1 MATLVSTSQQQL
13 GRLFDAVA
21 AAEKAIAQAFA
32 SRAEAVDRARRFSA
46 AHAAGIPLSLQAR
59 WSREE
64 IAERE
69 LSSELAATLRVP
81 ERTAENLLAESRAL
95 ADDLPGTRA
104 ALAAGRIS
112 YRHAQTVVQQ
122 SWSIPV
128 DGLAA
133 FEQALLPA
141 AEKLTVA
148 KLKHK
153 ARLLR
158 EKLHPETI
166 TARREKSIADRTCG
180 VIPEHDGMATLYLTT
195 GAELVQ
201 AIFTRATDLATSLHG
216 PGEKRTLSQIRTD
229 VLSDLLIDGVT
240 PTGVGAGVKA
250 TVQVTVPVMTLLGH
264 SDEPGYLEGYGPIDA
279 DTARDLASRAPSFTR
294 LLTHPETGVILSVG
308 RDRYK
313 VPKRMRQFLRL
324 RDETCRFVGCN
335 RSARN
340 AELDHTHDW
349 ALLGLT
355 AADNLAHLCTASHA
369 LKTQTRWTVAQQPGG
384 ILTWTSP
391 TGRDFTTEPATVL
404 PTGPPPTAPPA
415 APPAAN
421 YDDAPF

>member
-216 PGEKRTLSQIRTD
+216 PGD

-404 PTGPPPTAPPA
+404 PTGPPPA
-415 APPAAN
+415 AD